1 MGQKA
6 ITIYTP
12 STVAPHITA
21 DDDAFIYRSLLG
33 GVSGILG
40 NLTCVKVDNNNIQLS
55 GGGVSN
61 RGHILRIPDDEVLS
75 LSISTGSAG
84 YRRYDSVVAEF
95 VKGGGDTADSY
106 EIKVIQGTAAASSP
120 SAPTLITSELL
131 NTGDKNQV
139 ELYRVYINEAILS
152 SITRVADKLPATATK
167 ITYGTG
173 NPPNSGNDGDIYL
186 KYIN

>member
-12 STVAPHITA
+12 STSAPHITA

-61 RGHILRIPDDEVLS
+61 RGHILRIPDDEVLN
-75 LSISTGSAG
+75 LTISTGSAG
-84 YRRYDSVVAEF
+84 YKRCDSVVAEF
-95 VKGGGDTADSY
+95 VKGGGNTADSY

-120 SAPTLITSELL
+120 KVAKFTTSELL

-139 ELYRVYINEAILS
+139 ELYRVYINETELS
-152 SITRVADKLPATATK
+152 SIIQIADNLPAAAQK

-173 NPPNSGNDGDIYL
+173 DPPSSGNDGDIYL
-186 KYIN
+186 KYVN